1 MKASLVLEELPDGKI
16 AGSLAGNPP
25 TGSLLDYLCAELTL
39 AMPEIIERAINAHKA
54 HLKVVKPT
62 TH

>member
-1 MKASLVLEELPDGKI
+1 MKASLVLEELPDVKI

-39 AMPEIIERAINAHKA
+39 AMPEIIE
-54 HLKVVKPT
+54 
-62 TH
+62 